1 MEGGIFMTLKCG
13 KIRGVDKSI
22 CTCEQK
28 IAYNYAFSWM
38 DAYQR
43 RTKGLSNVADKMVVF
58 QDIIDFII
66 KDIKSKKEMQK
77 YNIDAIIIAFRNGFL
92 TYCENFFIAS
102 EYSEIGKVFKI
113 PYEII

>member
-1 MEGGIFMTLKCG
+1 MVLKCR
-13 KIRGVDKSI
+13 KISGIDKNV

-38 DAYQR
+38 NVYQR
-43 RTKGLSNVADKMVVF
+43 RTKGLTNVADKSAVF

-92 TYCENFFIAS
+92 KYCEKFFIAS
-102 EYSEIGKVFKI
+102 EYSEIGDVFKI
-113 PYEII
+113 PYEVK

>member
-1 MEGGIFMTLKCG
+1 MVLKCK
-13 KIRGVDKSI
+13 KISGVDKKV

-38 DAYQR
+38 NVYQR
-43 RTKGLSNVADKMVVF
+43 RTKGLTNAIDKNAVF

>member
-1 MEGGIFMTLKCG
+1 MVLKCR
-13 KIRGVDKSI
+13 KISGVDKKV

-38 DAYQR
+38 DVYQR

-77 YNIDAIIIAFRNGFL
+77 YNIDAIIVAFRNGFL
-92 TYCENFFIAS
+92 SYCEDFFIAVD
-102 EYSEIGKVFKI
+102 YQKIGEVFKI

>member
-1 MEGGIFMTLKCG
+1 MKLKCG

-28 IAYNYAFSWM
+28 IAYNYAFSWV

-43 RTKGLSNVADKMVVF
+43 RTKGLSNVSDKSVVF

-77 YNIDAIIIAFRNGFL
+77 YNIDAIIVAFRNGFL
-92 TYCENFFIAS
+92 PYCEDFFITVD
-102 EYSEIGKVFKI
+102 YQKIGEVFKI